1 MSKPKLVRNA
11 IQTPDGTIIESLHT
25 HDYVLHTDKNG
36 EEYMVDGGLSYLR
49 RNVTK
54 EPYIELSV
62 YDNDSHEKIREG
74 LHWGTYGK
82 NGDQPLQYKP
92 LKDLDNEH
100 IKALLVYLKFPEW
113 RKIHLKNELI
123 YRGVA

>member
-25 HDYVLHTDKNG
+25 HDYVLYIDKNG

-62 YDNDSHEKIREG
+62 YDNEPHEKIREG

-82 NGDQPLQYKP
+82 NGDQPLKYKAI
-92 LKDLDNEH
+92 KDLDDDH
-100 IKALLVYLKFPEW
+100 IKALLVYPSCPEW
-113 RKIHLKNELI
+113 RKKHLKNELT
-123 YRGVA
+123 YRGIA